1 MDKRLRIL
9 NIWVDPLTRKEAIKR
24 AAEILKYGQRPHT
37 VFASNPEK
45 NFSIPKDPEL
55 YKVFAK
61 ADLLLPDGI
70 GMVWAARIL
79 YGAKIERVPGAEFME
94 EICKLA
100 AQEGYKIFVYGA
112 TEEVNRAAVEILPQR
127 YPGLMIGGR
136 AHGYLGPEKMSD
148 LIQQINESGAAI
160 LFLALGSPKQEK
172 WYATYCNSLENI
184 RLVQGVGGTLDTIAG
199 KVPRAPEIWQ
209 KCGVEWLYR
218 LLLEPKRLKR
228 QKILPLF
235 MVLIL
240 GSKIGLNS
248 RGSDRK

>member
-1 MDKRLRIL
+1 
-9 NIWVDPLTRKEAIKR
+9 
-24 AAEILKYGQRPHT
+24 
-37 VFASNPEK
+37 
-45 NFSIPKDPEL
+45 
-55 YKVFAK
+55 
-61 ADLLLPDGI
+61 
-70 GMVWAARIL
+70 
-79 YGAKIERVPGAEFME
+79 
-94 EICKLA
+94 
-100 AQEGYKIFVYGA
+100 
-112 TEEVNRAAVEILPQR
+112 
-127 YPGLMIGGR
+127 
-136 AHGYLGPEKMSD
+136 MSD

-172 WYATYCNSLENI
+172 WYATYGNSLENI